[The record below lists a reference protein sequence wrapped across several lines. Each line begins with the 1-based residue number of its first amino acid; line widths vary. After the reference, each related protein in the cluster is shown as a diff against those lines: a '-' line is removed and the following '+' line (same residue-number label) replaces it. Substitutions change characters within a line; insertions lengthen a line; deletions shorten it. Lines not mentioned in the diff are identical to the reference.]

1 MHANTNPPQPAV
13 PAPPPVRVCAFIDGY
28 NLFKAVKQ
36 CFGYNHPNYDIKRL
50 VDAVVSMQSNRQLV
64 SAHFCIGIPT
74 GLDDAQNNLWW
85 TKKLAAMGRTG
96 VQIETRN
103 LKRRELRVH
112 LDGIVKFD
120 RTIPRLIEKG
130 IDLKIGLDMVRL
142 ARSNTYDVAILFSQ
156 DGDLVEA
163 VTEVQSI
170 AAEQCRRIQVECAYP
185 VAAGVNTYPIRR
197 TIPRQIIKA
206 TYDRCIDPTDYR
218 I

>member
-1 MHANTNPPQPAV
+1 
-13 PAPPPVRVCAFIDGY
+13 VCAFIDGY
-28 NLFKAVKQ
+28 NLFKAAKK
-36 CFGYNHPNYDIKRL
+36 CFGYTYPNYDVKRL
-50 VDAVVSMQSNRQLV
+50 VNAVVAMEPGRQLT

-74 GLDDAQNNLWW
+74 NLDDSENNLWW

-96 VQIETRN
+96 VQVETRY

-120 RTIPRLIEKG
+120 KTIPRLVEKG

-142 ARSNTYDVAILFSQ
+142 ARSKAYDVAILFTQ

-163 VTEVQSI
+163 VTEVQAI
-170 AAEQCRRIQVECAYP
+170 AAEQHRRIQVECAHP
-185 VAAGVNTYPIRR
+185 VAAGVPCFPIKR
-197 TIPRQIIKA
+197 TIPRQITKA
-206 TYDRCIDPTDYR
+206 IYDACIDPTDYR